1 VLVCLANDSAELESR
16 EFHVSM
22 PITQSRVTDKYLLFA
37 SSRKLYASSLLE
49 RNEGETTFEHNS
61 ELDELIANSEQE
73 DARTLSLSRSA
84 TSAKRRLLELTAV
97 SAVVWLYSRRCAAAK
112 DAL

>member
-22 PITQSRVTDKYLLFA
+22 PITQSHVTDKYLLFV

-49 RNEGETTFEHNS
+49 RNEGETTFEHS
-61 ELDELIANSEQE
+61 TELGELDADSEQE

-84 TSAKRRLLELTAV
+84 TSAKPRLLA
-97 SAVVWLYSRRCAAAK
+97 S
-112 DAL
+112 

>member
-1 VLVCLANDSAELESR
+1 MCLANDSAELEYH

-22 PITQSRVTDKYLLFA
+22 PIAQSHVTDKYLLFV

-49 RNEGETTFEHNS
+49 RNEGETTFEHS
-61 ELDELIANSEQE
+61 TELGELDAESEQE
-73 DARTLSLSRSA
+73 DARTLSLSRSKA
-84 TSAKRRLLELTAV
+84 TFALELMAA
-97 SAVVWLYSRRCAAAK
+97 SAVVWLYSHRCAPAK